1 MTILFHLFHQD
12 HQSIFWFADCFLLI
26 ESSQGRGQKEKA
38 SSLVISKGLGGS
50 TKSLSQE
57 TASASPSSAASSGH
71 KVSPHFLG
79 PAWPLWGLG
88 SLVAHPQ
95 RPVDWPGP
103 RICRVQMRRGR
114 QSAEDDDLV
123 LQLDTA
129 LPPVMGSGRDAE
141 RIGVKGVLESSQHG
155 GPEGLG

>member
-1 MTILFHLFHQD
+1 M
-12 HQSIFWFADCFLLI
+12 
-26 ESSQGRGQKEKA
+26 
-38 SSLVISKGLGGS
+38 
-50 TKSLSQE
+50 
-57 TASASPSSAASSGH
+57 
-71 KVSPHFLG
+71 
-79 PAWPLWGLG
+79 
-88 SLVAHPQ
+88 AHPQ
-95 RPVDWPGP
+95 RPVDWPGS

-114 QSAEDDDLV
+114 QSAEDDELV